1 MSKVK
6 KTVLWKKIVLL
17 VICIVMLVSTTACS
31 PNAEE
36 SKEAAPIP
44 LTEENIAPGVFKQ
57 RVECETLASKV
68 VGSYSI
74 AARAEFWYEDNTLI
88 LTNNNNPNR
97 SKQPDAQ
104 YKDTSTTCR
113 YELIKE
119 MYIAN
124 RGFIHYQAYFGT
136 YVLNEADQTVT
147 LNLPEYSYSYVWSG
161 DNIATNPKGES
172 YSAKLIGTEEGE
184 DPTRGFSYE
193 YYNTAPAT
201 APQEVRID
209 LNDNSFSFVSV
220 FEADNNQ

>member
-1 MSKVK
+1 MSRGK
-6 KTVLWKKIVLL
+6 KRVLLKKIGLL
-17 VICIVMLVSTTACS
+17 VVCIAMLVSTTACA
-31 PNAEE
+31 PKAEGSNE
-36 SKEAAPIP
+36 KATIK

-57 RVECETLASKV
+57 YVDYETLATKV

-74 AARAEFWYEDNTLI
+74 AARAEYWFEENTLI
-88 LTNNNNPNR
+88 LTNNNNANR
-97 SKQPDAQ
+97 SKQPDAP

-124 RGFIHYQAYFGT
+124 RGFIHYQVYFGT

-172 YSAKLIGTEEGE
+172 YSDRLIGTEEGD
-184 DPTRGFSYE
+184 DPTRGFSFE
-193 YYNTAPAT
+193 YYNTMPST
-201 APQEVRID
+201 APQDVRIN

-220 FEADNNQ
+220 FEADNEQ